1 MPPSTRLAIFR
12 FAFGVKPVDGKIF
25 WILAT
30 VFRLK
35 PSRNSIGALRYEQS
49 IFIFAVVSPKRLPFG
64 KFFQLNPFVAFCLT
78 NYADYSSQPFSNR

>member
-1 MPPSTRLAIFR
+1 MRLAIFR

-25 WILAT
+25 WILAM
-30 VFRLK
+30 VLRLK
-35 PSRNSIGALRYEQS
+35 PSRISIGALRYEQS